1 MNLFQ
6 NKLLLFYKRSK
17 ITEGLYPEQTSPTE
31 VLKSLF
37 NIALHPGSGLP
48 TFNFGFLSANRN
60 NNEKK
65 IISSI
70 SYTNIDSTKTD
81 TIPFMRKEELEMNQF
96 NISMTNQFQLWG
108 DQVLSVSILLF
119 NQKDKAAENLK
130 MDTLQYIGYFPL
142 DAVTESYGI
151 NLKSIYNNYWES
163 SVYFNTSN
171 YNYGWNGFDYNND
184 GVDDNSNQVLRNYQF
199 RMAYHPEKYVRKL
212 IYGLH
217 YSTSRG
223 DQYLTQYNFNIG
235 ILSEPFEKV
244 KLNVFFDYRIKYLGG
259 EIKSANDSFI
269 RAKLEYDIK

>member
-37 NIALHPGSGLP
+37 NIALYPGSGLP

-70 SYTNIDSTKTD
+70 SYTNIDSTKTN
-81 TIPFMRKEELEMNQF
+81 TIPFMRKEELVMNQF

-119 NQKDKAAENLK
+119 NQKDKAAENQTI
-130 MDTLQYIGYFPL
+130 DTLRSIGYFPL

-151 NLKSIYNNYWES
+151 KES
-163 SVYFNTSN
+163 PT
-171 YNYGWNGFDYNND
+171 
-184 GVDDNSNQVLRNYQF
+184 
-199 RMAYHPEKYVRKL
+199 
-212 IYGLH
+212 
-217 YSTSRG
+217 TC
-223 DQYLTQYNFNIG
+223 
-235 ILSEPFEKV
+235 
-244 KLNVFFDYRIKYLGG
+244 
-259 EIKSANDSFI
+259 
-269 RAKLEYDIK
+269 